1 MNTQTM
7 NGYTD
12 KKLSNAN
19 AQKQLLIA
27 KSLNR
32 PVILLKRGVTGEM
45 RHRKEPTI
53 SIGNLTMMQKADDAR
68 KEATKLFESG
78 MPFSEIAKKLRKSR
92 NTISN
97 YFNHLVAEKGE
108 DWGKRVKEKRG

>member
-1 MNTQTM
+1 MNTQTI
-7 NGYTD
+7 NSYAD
-12 KKLSNAN
+12 KKINNAN
-19 AQKQLLIA
+19 AQKQLKIA

-45 RHRKEPTI
+45 HHRKESTI
-53 SIGNLTMMQKADDAR
+53 SIGNQTLMKKADDAR
-68 KEATKLFESG
+68 KEATKYFESG
-78 MPFSEIAKKLRKSR
+78 MPFSDIAKKLRKSR

-108 DWGKRVKEKRG
+108 DWGKRVKEKRI